1 MLPILSNM
9 SAMNTSVTEPA
20 QVPANS
26 IVRQAGRRDEPLIY
40 GKYCFDLRATALTID
55 GELVEMTQKEFDL
68 ALLLFTN
75 LGKALPRHEIFETVW
90 GRELGFKSRTLD
102 THIARIRRRLGLT
115 PENGFRLNSIY
126 SFGYRLDSLWD

>member
-1 MLPILSNM
+1 
-9 SAMNTSVTEPA
+9 MNAFVSDAVMAPAAASVM
-20 QVPANS
+20 
-26 IVRQAGRRDEPLIY
+26 RQAARRDEPLVF
-40 GKYCFDLRATALTID
+40 GKYCFDIRATALTVND
-55 GELVEMTQKEFDL
+55 ELVELTQKEFDL

-115 PENGFRLNSIY
+115 PENGFRLTSIY
-126 SFGYRLDSLWD
+126 GFGYRLDSLWG

>member
-1 MLPILSNM
+1 
-9 SAMNTSVTEPA
+9 MNTSVTEPA

-75 LGKALPRHEIFETVW
+75 LGKALPRHEIF
-90 GRELGFKSRTLD
+90 
-102 THIARIRRRLGLT
+102 
-115 PENGFRLNSIY
+115 
-126 SFGYRLDSLWD
+126 